1 MHVHATALTPQDL
14 TTPNSAALQLALAS
28 LPTLLAASAQL
39 SSDLHPE
46 LVKQLSSSRP
56 AIRRS
61 AVLVLGQV
69 WASVESGDI
78 VSQHEL
84 VERLR
89 ERLNDDDSSVVGATA
104 NVLLELVRR
113 SAPPEAITPLLALAP
128 ELFGLLTSSN
138 NNWMLIKIIKIVRP
152 LLVSG

>member
-1 MHVHATALTPQDL
+1 M
-14 TTPNSAALQLALAS
+14 
-28 LPTLLAASAQL
+28 
-39 SSDLHPE
+39 
-46 LVKQLSSSRP
+46 
-56 AIRRS
+56 
-61 AVLVLGQV
+61 LVLGQV

-89 ERLNDDDSSVVGATA
+89 ERLSDDDASVVGATV

-113 SAPPEAITPLLALAP
+113 SAPVEAITPLLALAP

-138 NNWMLIKIIKIVRP
+138 NNWMLIKIIKIVRR
-152 LLVSG
+152 SSRRHS